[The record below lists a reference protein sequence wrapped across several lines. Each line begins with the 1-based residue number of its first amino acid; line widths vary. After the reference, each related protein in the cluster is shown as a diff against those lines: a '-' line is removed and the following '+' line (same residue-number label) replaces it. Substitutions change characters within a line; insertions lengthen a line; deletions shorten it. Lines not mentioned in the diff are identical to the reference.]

1 MLDSRFEAVLWD
13 LDGVIADTK
22 VYHFRAWQELFEG
35 KGLNFTEEQ
44 FRDYFG
50 RRNDT
55 IARDILGNDISRD
68 ELTIIIAEKEG
79 YFRRNIANRI
89 EALPGALALIRALKE
104 GKIKMALAS
113 SSDPDNLRLV
123 IQGLGIEDY
132 FQAVAYGKEVTE
144 GKPSP
149 EVFLLA
155 AKKLGVSPRDCVVIE
170 DAVAGVTGAKRAG
183 MKCVAVANSH
193 PAASLQEAD
202 LVVDSLET
210 VRISDL
216 AGLFKQTK

>member
-1 MLDSRFEAVLWD
+1 MFEGRFEAVLWD

-22 VYHFRAWQELFEG
+22 VYHFRAWQELFG
-35 KGLNFTEEQ
+35 RKGLDFTEEQ

-55 IARDILGNDISRD
+55 IIREILGDDMSQD
-68 ELTIIIAEKEG
+68 ELNTIIDEKEG

-89 EALPGALALIRALKE
+89 EALPGALELIRALRE
-104 GKIKMALAS
+104 GKIKTALAS
-113 SSDPDNLRLV
+113 SSDPNNLRLV
-123 IQGLGIEDY
+123 IQGLGIEDC
-132 FQAVAYGKEVTE
+132 FQAIAYGKEVTE

-155 AKKLGVSPRDCVVIE
+155 AKRLGVSPPNCVVIE
-170 DAVAGVTGAKRAG
+170 DAVAGVAGAKRAG

-193 PAASLQEAD
+193 PAVSLWEAD
-202 LVVDSLET
+202 IVVDSLET
-210 VRISDL
+210 VNINDL
-216 AGLFKQTK
+216 AGLFEQTE

>member
-1 MLDSRFEAVLWD
+1 MSEGRFEAVLWD

-22 VYHFRAWQELFEG
+22 VYHFRAWQEILG
-35 KGLNFTEEQ
+35 RKGLDFTEEQ

-55 IARDILGNDISRD
+55 IVRDTLGDDISQD
-68 ELTIIIAEKEG
+68 ELSVIIAEKEV

-89 EALPGALALIRALKE
+89 EALPGALELIRAL
-104 GKIKMALAS
+104 GDSKIKKALAS
-113 SSDPDNLRLV
+113 SADPDNLRLV
-123 IQGLGIEDY
+123 IQDLGIEQC
-132 FQAVAYGKEVTE
+132 FQAVAYGKEVAE

-155 AKKLGVSPRDCVVIE
+155 AKKLGIVPQNCVVIE
-170 DAVAGVTGAKRAG
+170 DAVAGVAGAKRAG

-193 PAASLQEAD
+193 SMESLREAD
-202 LVVDSLET
+202 LVVDSLEM
-210 VRISDL
+210 VSISDL
-216 AGLFKQTK
+216 AGLFE